1 MPASEHGRIEDM
13 SDTPTLAPSLLLS
26 MPQLDD
32 PNFTRSV
39 VLLCQHDNDG
49 AFGLVLNRPVT
60 TTARIVPQGDPDLA
74 TEQEVEVWIGGPV
87 EPERSWI
94 LLSDPGIDEGAIRV
108 CDGVYLSTSAR
119 VLEGVLATPDQ
130 ARARLIAGYA
140 GWGPGQLDEEVAAS
154 AWLTGDVD
162 LDIIFRTPAEQMWER
177 AIRRLGAEPGG
188 LQLGSGVH

>member
-1 MPASEHGRIEDM
+1 MPDAMPDA
-13 SDTPTLAPSLLLS
+13 TLAPSLLLS

-32 PNFTRSV
+32 PNFARAV
-39 VLLCQHDNDG
+39 VLLCQHDSDG

-60 TTARIVPQGDPDLA
+60 TTAKIVSQEDPEVS
-74 TEQEVEVWIGGPV
+74 TEQEIEVWIGGPV

-94 LLSDPGIDEGAIRV
+94 LLADPSLDEDAVRV

-119 VLEGVLATPDQ
+119 VLQHVLTE
-130 ARARLIAGYA
+130 RGTRVRLIAGYA

-162 LDIIFRTPAEQMWER
+162 LDIVFATPADVMWER
-177 AIRRLGAEPGG
+177 AIRRLGAEPGS
-188 LQLGSGVH
+188 LQLGTGVH